1 MSNTIQSLALHII
14 IHTHF
19 LLFEN
24 MSMKTTKNMRGFMC
38 QSQAATAVC
47 MATTTSRSL
56 VIVPRRAEKT
66 LIDHNTRFSNNA
78 RYSRL
83 VDAHRLAVGNKPFMK
98 KEHDPHH
105 QPKPIQKPSS
115 SLASPDNVFQVRLR
129 SSRKINFDI
138 TFLLDATH
146 FVTSDH

>member
-1 MSNTIQSLALHII
+1 MR
-14 IHTHF
+14 
-19 LLFEN
+19 
-24 MSMKTTKNMRGFMC
+24 TTKNMRGFMC

-47 MATTTSRSL
+47 MPTTTSRSS

-83 VDAHRLAVGNKPFMK
+83 VDTHRLAVGNKPFTK
-98 KEHDPHH
+98 RERDPHL

-115 SLASPDNVFQVRLR
+115 SLALPDNVFQVRLR
-129 SSRKINFDI
+129 SLRKINFDI
-138 TFLLDATH
+138 TFLLD
-146 FVTSDH
+146 VTRLCYIKSLVQKEKT

>member
-1 MSNTIQSLALHII
+1 
-14 IHTHF
+14 
-19 LLFEN
+19 
-24 MSMKTTKNMRGFMC
+24 MC

-47 MATTTSRSL
+47 MATTTSRSS

-83 VDAHRLAVGNKPFMK
+83 VDTHRLAVGNKSFMK
-98 KEHDPHH
+98 RERDPHH

-115 SLASPDNVFQVRLR
+115 SLALPDNVFQVRLR
-129 SSRKINFDI
+129 SLRKINFDI
-138 TFLLDATH
+138 TFLLD
-146 FVTSDH
+146 VTRLCYIK